1 MNLTESA
8 ESHIKSKMDKHAFE
22 INVCLQ
28 DQSRDRC
35 YEDFLLAL
43 SKYGQAATQLEVLEK
58 IKSQIEQERDN
69 RL

>member
-28 DQSRDRC
+28 
-35 YEDFLLAL
+35 AL

-58 IKSQIEQERDN
+58 IKSQIEQADKENTDEN
-69 RL
+69 